1 QAIRCDRRG
10 PISADR
16 ARTRDDFLMLGALF
30 RWEKGNAG
38 VIQRGLLRFGD
49 DLLGR
54 ATRDDLA
61 IVHGGKPVE
70 AAGLVHIGRRDEHAH
85 GRTPRIES
93 MSSQNCRRESGS
105 TPVVGSSRTRRSGSC
120 ISAQHRLTFCF
131 MPPESLPHGRL
142 ANGSRPVAGKRTSM
156 RALRSAPPCPNKR
169 PKKSML
175 SNTLSVG

>member
-1 QAIRCDRRG
+1 
-10 PISADR
+10 
-16 ARTRDDFLMLGALF
+16 MLCAF
-30 RWEKGNAG
+30 FWWQKGNEG
-38 VIQRGLLRFGD
+38 VIQRGLLRFGE
-49 DLLGR
+49 DLLRR

-70 AAGLVHIGRRDEHAH
+70 AARLVHISRRDDHAH
-85 GRTPRIES
+85 GRPPRADRCD
-93 MSSQNCRRESGS
+93 QLPDR
-105 TPVVGSSRTRRSGSC
+105 PTRGRFAAGRGLVKTERVRSVHQR
-120 ISAQHRLTFCF
+120 AAEAAFCF

-156 RALRSAPPCPNKR
+156 RALRSAPLCPNKR